1 MSRLKLSLNTTGA
14 KEVVCMYGYLANL
27 IRLTTKRAAV
37 IGWQPAAWG
46 ATLASLSG
54 ADNKQSETTI
64 EPYQFDIAG

>member
-1 MSRLKLSLNTTGA
+1 
-14 KEVVCMYGYLANL
+14 MYGYLANL